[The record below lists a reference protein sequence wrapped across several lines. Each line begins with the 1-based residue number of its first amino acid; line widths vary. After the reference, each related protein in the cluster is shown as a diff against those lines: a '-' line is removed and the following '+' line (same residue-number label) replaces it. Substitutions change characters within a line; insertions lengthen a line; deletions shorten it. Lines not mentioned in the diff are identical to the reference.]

1 MVDVEKDLHDAYE
14 LIAQEDYIPGLPY
27 SLVSPIYKGS
37 NENMNCKGYKD
48 ALSNNN
54 KTLSV
59 IGSGEQILNTI
70 FNNSFNIDAF
80 DISKFPEYYLKLRIG
95 AIKAFN
101 YSDYIKFFYSIDSFN
116 QEQFDRVM
124 EKLDPETRYF
134 WEKLNN
140 KVNGSRKLFKSHLF
154 SIMHPDQYDAKMR
167 NPYLESEETYN
178 ELKRKINN
186 VNIHYFNESIYT
198 LAPRL
203 ETPYDF
209 INLSNICE
217 YSYQHFKDLPK
228 YEPLRAFGKFVKNL
242 RITDDGKILNYLLDV
257 ARSTSSTFLHEN
269 IFTREEGYE
278 TDYVK
283 GDSLYQIDG
292 VAVYKKVRR

>member
-1 MVDVEKDLHDAYE
+1 MRDVEKDLHDAFV
-14 LIAQEDYIPGLPY
+14 LIGQDDYIPGQPY
-27 SLVSPIYKGS
+27 SLVSPIYKGT

-54 KTLSV
+54 RTLSV

-80 DISKFPEYYLKLRIG
+80 DISRFPEYYLKLRIG

-101 YSDYIKFFYSIDSFN
+101 YFDYMKFFYSIDSFN

-134 WEKLNN
+134 WESLN
-140 KVNGSRKLFKSHLF
+140 KRTGGSRKLFKSHLF

-167 NPYLESEETYN
+167 NPYLVGEESYN
-178 ELKRKINN
+178 ILKGKIESA
-186 VNIHYFNESIYT
+186 NINYYNESIYT

-209 INLSNICE
+209 INLSNIAE
-217 YSYQHFKDLPK
+217 YSYQHFEDLSK
-228 YEPLRAFGKFVKNL
+228 YGPLNEFGKFVKNL
-242 RITDDGKILNYLLDV
+242 KVNENGKVLNYLLDV
-257 ARSTSSTFLHEN
+257 ARSTSSIYLHEN
-269 IFTREEGYE
+269 VFTREEGYE

-283 GDSLYQIDG
+283 GDTLYKIDG
-292 VAVYKKVRR
+292 VAVYKKVRH